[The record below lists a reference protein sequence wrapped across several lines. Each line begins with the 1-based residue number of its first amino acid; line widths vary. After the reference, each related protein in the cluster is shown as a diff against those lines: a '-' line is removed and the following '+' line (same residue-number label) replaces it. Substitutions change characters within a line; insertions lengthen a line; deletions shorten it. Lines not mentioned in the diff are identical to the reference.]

1 MSEHVK
7 ALEEQFVAATAK
19 TIRVVALLA
28 ASLAEHRHARNAQ
41 IAGLPLAGC
50 HFCFGRLQ
58 LVGYE
63 AADGYLMPDGPVKL
77 NGAAA

>member
-28 ASLAEHRHARNAQ
+28 ASLADHLQPRNAQ
-41 IAGLPLAGC
+41 IPDSLPGAVSV
-50 HFCFGRLQ
+50 FVSPAFGSWVMPTIAIGS
-58 LVGYE
+58 VGR
-63 AADGYLMPDGPVKL
+63 
-77 NGAAA
+77 